1 MLSNRFGNFPEAAL
15 YFFTN
20 EFIGHLVGEPL
31 RGLAVVTDQKFF
43 IVPTYVIA
51 RDWLPCCWMLTVMWQ
66 HRVVVGWKR
75 QLDFEVFVYRTGAA
89 SVYLTLGEEL
99 KLCLELG
106 SWPHILED
114 QRNLVVVERLQ
125 ASELVAG
132 EHQHTQTMWAEYS
145 HQIIELLKKNTHTH
159 TCISTIRKHIYIWR
173 MHIER
178 SRGYKNLYSKIYTI
192 PPNLGKYT
200 PLVFSRYSLQTSPD
214 TESSQQCRRQ
224 DCTRIHLPC
233 QGYKGKLRC
242 QGYKG
247 KQTNN

>member
-31 RGLAVVTDQKFF
+31 RGLAVVADQKFL

-145 HQIIELLKKNTHTH
+145 HQIIELLKKIQPHTH
-159 TCISTIRKHIYIWR
+159 IYNSKTFIY
-173 MHIER
+173 MTNAYLEKP
-178 SRGYKNLYSKIYTI
+178 GLYKYLQQDIYYSPK
-192 PPNLGKYT
+192 
-200 PLVFSRYSLQTSPD
+200 S
-214 TESSQQCRRQ
+214 E
-224 DCTRIHLPC
+224 
-233 QGYKGKLRC
+233 
-242 QGYKG
+242 
-247 KQTNN
+247 